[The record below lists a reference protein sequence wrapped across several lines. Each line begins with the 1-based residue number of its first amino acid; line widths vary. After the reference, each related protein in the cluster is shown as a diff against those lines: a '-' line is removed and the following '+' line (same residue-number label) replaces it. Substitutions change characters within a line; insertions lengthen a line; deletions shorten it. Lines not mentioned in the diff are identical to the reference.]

1 MLFSFVYPQVLWL
14 LLLVP
19 LTAGLALLGRRRP
32 TVGRFW
38 FGLALRVVLL
48 VAIVLG
54 LAGLQVRRH
63 ADTLTAVFVL
73 DVSDSVPPEEQ
84 ARGEA
89 VIRET
94 VAAMPTGD
102 RAAVVLFG
110 QDALVERVATE
121 DPHLP
126 QFASVPVTAR
136 TDIASALQLAMALFP
151 DEGARRLVL
160 LSDGRENLRQALAQS
175 ELAAANQIELAYVPL
190 SGPEGEVEVLLE
202 ALDAPGDVRQGQSF
216 NLTVLVH
223 STAQA
228 EATLRVLADG
238 QLIYSQ
244 DVRLQPGTN
253 RYVVPVDAKEAGFRR
268 FRAQIVP
275 DADTRLQNN
284 EADAFTVVQGPPRV
298 LLVEGQAGEAENLAS
313 ALTAAG
319 MAAVVADA
327 ASFPT
332 TLPELTAYEAVVLA
346 NVPAAALPDGAMD
359 ALQVYV
365 RDLGNGLLMTGGES
379 AYGAGGYLR
388 TPLEKTLPVD
398 MDVRNKEQSPNLALV
413 LVVDKSGSMGR
424 CHCNNP
430 DALPGQYAAVESG
443 QPKVDI
449 AKEAIMRAAA
459 ALGPQDYL
467 GVVAFDQNA
476 HWMIEVKPLPDFVS
490 LEQSIG
496 GMPAQGQTNLRAGVE
511 QAYEA
516 LQKVEARYKHIILMT
531 DGWVR
536 EGELTPLAT
545 EMRDHGITL
554 SVVAAGEGSARYL
567 EELAQSG
574 GGRYYPAVDIL
585 RVPDF
590 FLKETVQ
597 AVGRYIIEEPFYP
610 LPAMPSPV
618 LRSLDP
624 AALPLLLGYNGTTPK
639 GTARVVLGTL
649 RGDPLLATWQ
659 YGLGRAAAWTSDL
672 KGRWAADWLSWD
684 GFGRFAA
691 QLVGWTLPAPQVEG
705 LSARATLQ
713 DDRAVVHVEA
723 TDQAGQ
729 PRNFLD
735 VTATLIGPDLEPQQV
750 PLPQV
755 GAGQY
760 EATADLVQPGTYLV
774 RVGVAQGEEAL
785 GQQVL
790 GLVVPYSPEYR
801 ATGTDRTLLD
811 ELARRTGGSELLEP
825 LAAFLHNLPTA
836 DRAREVWRA
845 LLLIA
850 ALLFPLDVAV
860 RRVTLG
866 PSDLRRAIA
875 WASARLPW
883 AHRPAGRPERVL
895 GYLFQARDRVRARTR
910 RSPGSGVAPLPAGI
924 EDRSSTDTV
933 PDSLPTAAADGRSM
947 APSAPDGRSLA
958 PRGRRSPP
966 DEGSA
971 DALARLRQARDRARR
986 KR

>member
-1 MLFSFVYPQVLWL
+1 VLISFVYPQLLWL

-38 FGLALRVVLL
+38 FGLALRVALL
-48 VAIVLG
+48 ALIVLG
-54 LAGLQVRRH
+54 LAGLQVRRR

-84 ARGEA
+84 ACGEA
-89 VIRET
+89 VIRQA

-102 RAAVVLFG
+102 RAAVVVFG

-121 DPHLP
+121 DPRLP

-160 LSDGRENLRQALAQS
+160 LSDGRENLRQALAQA
-175 ELAAANQIELAYVPL
+175 ELAAANQIELAYAPL
-190 SGPEGEVEVLLE
+190 SGPQGEVEVLVE

-216 NLTVLVH
+216 DLTAVVR
-223 STAQA
+223 STAQVG
-228 EATLRVLADG
+228 ATLRVLADG

-244 DVRLQPGTN
+244 DVRLQPGVN
-253 RYVVPVDAKEAGFRR
+253 RFMVPVNAQETGFRR
-268 FRAQIVP
+268 FRVQIVP

-284 EADAFTVVQGPPRV
+284 EANAFTVVQGPPRV
-298 LLVEGQAGEAENLAS
+298 LLVEGQTGEGENLAG
-313 ALTAAG
+313 ALRAAG
-319 MAAVVADA
+319 MAVVVADA

-332 TLPELTAYEAVVLA
+332 TLPELAAYEAVVLA
-346 NVPAAALPDGAMD
+346 NVPAAALPTGAMD
-359 ALQVYV
+359 TLQVYV
-365 RDLGNGLLMTGGES
+365 RDLGKGLLMTGGDRS
-379 AYGAGGYLR
+379 YGAGGYLR

-430 DALPGQYAAVESG
+430 DARPGEYVAVESG
-443 QPKVDI
+443 QAKVDI

-467 GVVAFDQNA
+467 GVVAFDQSA
-476 HWMIEVKPLPDFVS
+476 HWMIEIKPLPDFVA

-511 QAYEA
+511 QAYQA
-516 LQKVEARYKHIILMT
+516 LQKVEARYKHVILMT

-624 AALPLLLGYNGTTPK
+624 AALPLLQGYNGTTPK

-672 KGRWAADWLSWD
+672 KGRWATDWLAWE

-713 DDRAVVHVEA
+713 DDRAVIHVEA
-723 TDQAGQ
+723 TDPAGQ

-750 PLPQV
+750 PLSQV

-760 EATADLVQPGTYLV
+760 EATAELVEAGTYLV
-774 RVGVAQGEEAL
+774 RVGVAQGEESL

-801 ATGTDRTLLD
+801 TSGTDRTLLD

-825 LAAFLHNLPTA
+825 MAAFLHNLPTA
-836 DRAREVWRA
+836 DRAREVWRS

-850 ALLFPLDVAV
+850 AVLFPLDVAV
-860 RRVTLG
+860 RRVMLG
-866 PSDLRRAIA
+866 PRDLRRAVV
-875 WASARLPW
+875 WVSARLPW
-883 AHRPAGRPERVL
+883 ARRQAGRQERVL

-910 RSPGSGVAPLPAGI
+910 RGTGPAVVPPPSPTQ
-924 EDRSSTDTV
+924 DRSSADASSGS
-933 PDSLPTAAADGRSM
+933 PAASTPHGRSI
-947 APSAPDGRSLA
+947 APGGRPST
-958 PRGRRSPP
+958 P